1 MYLECKPCGRI
12 ERLIQIQFNFPYFF
26 YVCFVQFYVVSFDPN
41 NFKRPTSKADLEI
54 FAIPDRFPR
63 VVEQYTACM

>member
-12 ERLIQIQFNFPYFF
+12 ERLIQIQFNFPY
-26 YVCFVQFYVVSFDPN
+26 FDPN

-63 VVEQYTACM
+63 VVEQYTACA